1 MQKFNYEFPLKDD
14 EKIIHKERANMHDS
28 DYVLNGALY
37 LTNQRIVFIALVPK
51 RNTKVTYTILLSNI
65 KDVIP
70 EKSLFFFNNILR
82 VVSTLDEQYKF
93 VVKGQKEWQ
102 TQILQQISQIRSAVN
117 NQS

>member
-1 MQKFNYEFPLKDD
+1 MQKFNYQFPLKDD
-14 EKIIHKERANMHDS
+14 EKIVHKELANMHDS

-51 RNTKVTYTILLSNI
+51 SNTKVTYTILLSNV

-82 VVSTLDEQYKF
+82 IVSTLDEQYKF

-102 TQILQQISQIRSAVN
+102 MQILQQISQKDAAAA
-117 NQS
+117 NQG